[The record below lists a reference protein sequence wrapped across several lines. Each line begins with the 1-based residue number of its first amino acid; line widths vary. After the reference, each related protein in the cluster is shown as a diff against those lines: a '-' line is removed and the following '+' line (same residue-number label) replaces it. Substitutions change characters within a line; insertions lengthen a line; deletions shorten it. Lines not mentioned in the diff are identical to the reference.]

1 MENIYEPNGSFDFAN
16 ISLAHP
22 IGITGGAYFTKIQM
36 NSKPLYIETPKCLTK
51 QGFVKSGKKIYSE
64 LMFDNNDEQFIHWM
78 ENLEIK
84 CQQLIYEKGESWF
97 QNQLEMNDIE
107 TAFTSPMRI
116 YKSGKFYLIR
126 VNVKMNYITNT
137 PQLKIYNENET
148 PLSIDDVTADTNII
162 SILEIQGIKFTS
174 RNFQIEL
181 ELKQIMV
188 INTNEIFENCLIKTN
203 THIPAKMNK
212 IAVDNSTFMS
222 QKLDFKILPVVPKLE
237 EKIVDNVVNDNV
249 VNDNVV
255 NDNVVND
262 NVDDLKNM
270 SLLEKISESIINDM
284 GKVEDFGNN
293 EILRNNQ
300 SIPEYLERTES
311 LSAAKGADERLNS
324 GDESR
329 KSLEEQN
336 DVEEQISTN
345 IVSDDL
351 QSTSSANAS
360 GVQSL
365 FATLTPDAYDY
376 ESLQTVVDIDSL
388 LDTQN
393 DLKEIIINPNLDSL
407 ETITLK
413 KPNQVYYEIYKEARK
428 KAKIAKKTAIVAFLE
443 AKNIKKTYMLDDLD
457 ESDSDS
463 YNDSDSDNSDNGSDD
478 SDNDSDVEIMNSNN

>member
-1 MENIYEPNGSFDFAN
+1 
-16 ISLAHP
+16 
-22 IGITGGAYFTKIQM
+22 
-36 NSKPLYIETPKCLTK
+36 
-51 QGFVKSGKKIYSE
+51 
-64 LMFDNNDEQFIHWM
+64 
-78 ENLEIK
+78 
-84 CQQLIYEKGESWF
+84 
-97 QNQLEMNDIE
+97 
-107 TAFTSPMRI
+107 
-116 YKSGKFYLIR
+116 
-126 VNVKMNYITNT
+126 
-137 PQLKIYNENET
+137 
-148 PLSIDDVTADTNII
+148 
-162 SILEIQGIKFTS
+162 
-174 RNFQIEL
+174 
-181 ELKQIMV
+181 
-188 INTNEIFENCLIKTN
+188 
-203 THIPAKMNK
+203 
-212 IAVDNSTFMS
+212 MS

-237 EKIVDNVVNDNV
+237 ENIVDNVVNDNVVNDNV

-324 GDESR
+324 GDDYR

-336 DVEEQISTN
+336 DVEEQTPTTIASEN
-345 IVSDDL
+345 F
-351 QSTSSANAS
+351 QSSPSANAS

-365 FATLTPDAYDY
+365 FATLTPDTYDY

-463 YNDSDSDNSDNGSDD
+463 YNDSDNSDNSDNGSDD

>member
-1 MENIYEPNGSFDFAN
+1 MENIYEPNETFDFAN

-148 PLSIDDVTADTNII
+148 PLSIDDVTVDTNII
-162 SILEIQGIKFTS
+162 SIVEIQGIKFTS

-222 QKLDFKILPVVPKLE
+222 HKLDFKILPVVPKIE
-237 EKIVDNVVNDNV
+237 EIIVDDDVANDDVANDVVNNDIIVDDIIVDDSVVNNDVVNNDVVNDDVANDDVANDDV
-249 VNDNVV
+249 VND
-255 NDNVVND
+255 
-262 NVDDLKNM
+262 VDDLKHM

-284 GKVEDFGNN
+284 GNVDDFGNN

-300 SIPEYLERTES
+300 SIPEYS
-311 LSAAKGADERLNS
+311 
-324 GDESR
+324 
-329 KSLEEQN
+329 N
-336 DVEEQISTN
+336 DV
-345 IVSDDL
+345 DM
-351 QSTSSANAS
+351 
-360 GVQSL
+360 
-365 FATLTPDAYDY
+365 
-376 ESLQTVVDIDSL
+376 DSL
-388 LDTQN
+388 LDNQN

-428 KAKIAKKTAIVAFLE
+428 KAKIAKKSAIVAFLE

-463 YNDSDSDNSDNGSDD
+463 YNDSDNSDNSDNND